1 MSNIWETMEEELEIE
16 KAKMQ
21 KKYDE
26 LEDKVNDLETKLSR
40 TVSAAFHALLEMS
53 AWMGIPEKKRIKQV
67 DYLME
72 NVTYCAEN
80 DCREFDKWQKENE
93 EES

>member
-1 MSNIWETMEEELEIE
+1 MTEIEELVNENAAQ
-16 KAKMQ
+16 KAAIINLKSA
-21 KKYDE
+21 YDE
-26 LEDKVNDLETKLSR
+26 NKEDLETKLSR

-67 DYLME
+67 NYLME

-93 EES
+93 EK